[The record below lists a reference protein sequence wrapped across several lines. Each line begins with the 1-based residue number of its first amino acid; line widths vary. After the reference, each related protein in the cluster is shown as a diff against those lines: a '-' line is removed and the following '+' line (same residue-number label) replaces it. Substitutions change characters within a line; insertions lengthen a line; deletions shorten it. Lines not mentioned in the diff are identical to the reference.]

1 MRSILVRVRNRQRSR
16 GQALVEFAFVLPI
29 FLFIL
34 MILVD
39 FGRIVYA
46 QNAITNDAREAA
58 RVGSVGVV
66 GTNPL
71 LDQGANASLGLMSA
85 QYNKIRAAALVMSP
99 GVPMS
104 YASVTGM
111 SGDCSQYSDPLG
123 THTCFYPDGTQ
134 VTDRV
139 VINIKVIIPILTP
152 IISSVVGGSYTLT
165 ATSIAYI
172 Q

>member
-1 MRSILVRVRNRQRSR
+1 VRLLRIRGRAGRRSR

-46 QNAITNDAREAA
+46 QNAITQDAREAA
-58 RVGSVGVV
+58 RVGSTGVV
-66 GTNPL
+66 GTGLGDP
-71 LDQGANASLGLMSA
+71 GANSGLGPMSA
-85 QYNKIRAAALVMSP
+85 KYNAIRAAAQIMSP
-99 GVPMS
+99 GVPMTA
-104 YASVTGM
+104 ASVTGM
-111 SGDCSQYSDPLG
+111 SGDCTAYADPLG

-134 VTDRV
+134 VSNRV
-139 VINIKVIIPILTP
+139 VINITVIIPILTP
-152 IISSVVGGSYTLT
+152 IISNVVGGSYTLT
-165 ATSIAYI
+165 ASSIAYI